1 MKKQKKKQS
10 GKINTGFVSPQ
21 AIPLRTSGL
30 TLFVSVALSAAL
42 LIGFTAATNVRN
54 LVFHSP
60 VTLWADAS
68 SKSVT
73 KRRTHENYG
82 QALSTAGL
90 YNEALKQFQ
99 TVVALPNDGSV
110 PMRDLYREIGVVYF
124 RMGLIDDSIT
134 AWQTGLGFEPYDP
147 SLLNNLSVAFMKQQ
161 RLDEAEKT
169 IRQALMGAP
178 NMPQALNSLGEVLM
192 IKGKYEEAL
201 GYFLKA
207 IQVSPDAPSRYWNAA
222 LAFEKTGRYD
232 LALQYANRY
241 AAMEVIPDQKQRAMQ
256 FLYYLKSRYSKG
268 ARQ

>member
-1 MKKQKKKQS
+1 MKKPKKKQP
-10 GKINTGFVSPQ
+10 GKIS
-21 AIPLRTSGL
+21 A
-30 TLFVSVALSAAL
+30 VSVPPQSVRARASAFAVLASLAVSAAL
-42 LIGFTAATNVRN
+42 LIGLTAASSLRN
-54 LVFHSP
+54 RVFQTP

-68 SKSVT
+68 AKSAT

-90 YNEALKQFQ
+90 LNEALKQFQ
-99 TVVALPNDGSV
+99 TVIALENDGSV

-124 RMGLIDDSIT
+124 RMGLIDDSIK

-147 SLLNNLSVAFMKQQ
+147 SLLNNLSVAFMRQQ
-161 RLDEAEKT
+161 RFDEAEKT

-178 NMPQALNSLGEVLM
+178 YMPQALNSLGEVLM
-192 IKGKYEEAL
+192 IRGKYEEAL

-232 LALQYANRY
+232 KALEYANRY
-241 AAMEVIPDQKQRAMQ
+241 AALEMIPDQKQRALQ
-256 FLYYLKSRYSKG
+256 FIQYVKNTYFKA
-268 ARQ
+268 AR